1 MDISKG
7 AEVCTSYGETYDN
20 HDLFSGYG
28 FMQELNEDNIVDVV
42 VELEEND
49 PEFTFKKNHLV
60 GEGGR
65 DDTA

>member
-1 MDISKG
+1 MDIPKG
-7 AEVCTSYGETYDN
+7 AEVCTSYGESYDN

-49 PEFTFKKNHLV
+49 PEFEFKKN
-60 GEGGR
+60 
-65 DDTA
+65 